1 MIGSCSVIS
10 VLISH
15 LQWSHPASSV
25 TFLCQ
30 DSPVHWSWRWSTK
43 PNAEVNVAVHLS
55 VFQKRSEW
63 TGTIPVYICKGTMI
77 IADQLIPVLMTD
89 GLKGINDDMMLLFA
103 LSCSWHSLHQAISS
117 EMWGYILNLHMIHV
131 YVYYNHVYAL
141 QFHHRKSLDIQLG
154 HLAGSLLLAAGH
166 PATPRVAVPQAPMAI
181 APIAPQAG

>member
-1 MIGSCSVIS
+1 MIRSCSVIS

-15 LQWSHPASSV
+15 LQLAAPGFFCDI
-25 TFLCQ
+25 FLCQ
-30 DSPVHWSWRWSTK
+30 DSPGALKLEVINQTKCWSECGCAPFR
-43 PNAEVNVAVHLS
+43 V
-55 VFQKRSEW
+55 SEKVRMDRCYCCIFAR
-63 TGTIPVYICKGTMI
+63 GRCFFS
-77 IADQLIPVLMTD
+77 DQLIPVLMTD
-89 GLKGINDDMMLLFA
+89 GLKGINDDMMLPFA

-117 EMWGYILNLHMIHV
+117 VFGAIYLHMIHAC
-131 YVYYNHVYAL
+131 VYYMHVYAL